1 MWNDNMADLV
11 AISKMSKG
19 ICDCRLIVD
28 HMIGACRLTYSC
40 ARETRH
46 GNVLGSKNVSKNK
59 QEDLCSRCSSEH
71 AGLANV
77 FRV

>member
-1 MWNDNMADLV
+1 MADLV

-19 ICDCRLIVD
+19 IYDCRIIVD
-28 HMIGACRLTYSC
+28 HMIGACQLTYSC

-46 GNVLGSKNVSKNK
+46 GNVLGLKNVSKRK
-59 QEDLCSRCSSEH
+59 QEDLCPKCGSEH
-71 AGLANV
+71 ARLARI